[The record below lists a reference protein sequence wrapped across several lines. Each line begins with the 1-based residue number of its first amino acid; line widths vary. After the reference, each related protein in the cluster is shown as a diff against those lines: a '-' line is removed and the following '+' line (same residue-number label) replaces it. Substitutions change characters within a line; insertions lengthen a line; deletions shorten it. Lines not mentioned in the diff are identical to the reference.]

1 MERLV
6 SQGRV
11 ATFGLGAMLAVACGA
26 DDGASAVDDPR
37 PEVRDPDAPAGP
49 PSTVCRAE
57 PALTLAAPVADA
69 RMRAPFAIT
78 VDVRDRG
85 GMVGPHPVEVE
96 LQRAGATVKTLHS
109 KAHEPGPLRIEL
121 DARDTAPLELG
132 GYTIAVRVGCPAGAT
147 EASVGAATAPLW
159 LARLGVTAVD
169 LGDGD
174 GERLP
179 LLYHAVDQRYDNL
192 YPIGDSP
199 IATLED
205 PGLDAEIDDAEGKPR
220 AFARPWDDL
229 ASPPVDATGAVV
241 ERGATLPASLRV
253 GTRPDV
259 RLTVGKTALG
269 PRGVGS
275 TFVGEPGAPEIRV
288 ALEGGPAGA
297 GARAVPGAPS
307 TVRLAD
313 SPVPAVGRYDREI
326 RWRFEAKGDGGAW
339 AEVPGAGG
347 GVTVRLYGVLGNQ
360 QGTAAPD
367 LPWVAVVDDATRAV
381 GGKAADPDGVRSAL
395 VRHVYE
401 ELGLTYDRAQGA
413 SHYTA
418 YQGTYAQAT
427 FKLAHFLARDFGS
440 VINCSDCA
448 SILSAYANMIGAP
461 LRYTVITSGF
471 SLHPILGIGAS
482 TFGSPFDSGRMAFNY
497 HAVTSPDAAARIWD
511 ATLAVDGDADAAS
524 APHTK
529 RLVQGMAGPEYLERL
544 SGDVRAKYNY
554 VDKNTRISF

>member
-1 MERLV
+1 MGRFGARGRL
-6 SQGRV
+6 
-11 ATFGLGAMLAVACGA
+11 ATFALGAMLAVACGS
-26 DDGASAVDDPR
+26 DDDAAPEGQRPDERASS
-37 PEVRDPDAPAGP
+37 APASP
-49 PSTVCRAE
+49 PSTICRAE
-57 PALTLAAPVADA
+57 AGLTLAAPVADA

-85 GMVGPHPVEVE
+85 GMGGPHPVEVE
-96 LQRAGATVKTLHS
+96 LQRGGASVRTLHS
-109 KAHEPGPLRIEL
+109 KAHEPGTLRVEL
-121 DARDTAPLELG
+121 DARDTAELDLG
-132 GYTIAVRVGCPAGAT
+132 AYVIAVRVGCPAGAT
-147 EASVGAATAPLW
+147 EASAGAASSPLW

-169 LGDGD
+169 LGAGD

-179 LLYHAVDQRYDNL
+179 LLYHAVDHRYDNL
-192 YPIGDSP
+192 YPIGDSVV
-199 IATLED
+199 ATLDD
-205 PGLDAEIDDAEGKPR
+205 PGSDAEIDEADGKLR

-275 TFVGEPGAPEIRV
+275 TFVDEPGAPEIRV
-288 ALEGGPAGA
+288 ALDGGAPGS
-297 GARAVPGAPS
+297 GARAVPGAAS
-307 TVRLAD
+307 TVRFAD
-313 SPVPAVGRYDREI
+313 SPVPAVGRYDREV
-326 RWRFEAKGDGGAW
+326 RWRFEAKGEGGTW

-347 GVTVRLYGVLGNQ
+347 GVTLRLYGVLGNQ
-360 QGTAAPD
+360 QGAAAPD

-381 GGKAADPDGVRSAL
+381 GGKAADADGVRSAL

-418 YQGTYAQAT
+418 YQGTYASAT
-427 FKLAHFLARDFGS
+427 FKLAHFLARDFGV

-529 RLVQGMAGPEYLERL
+529 RLVQGMPGAEYLDRL

-554 VDKNTRISF
+554 VDKNTRVSF